1 MVYNAAV
8 ACAAQLV
15 VSRKFGVVQ
24 TVTTELSSLVST
36 TKAARLPVECVE
48 NIKITMIRDTKFL
61 SLLTAIYTK

>member
-15 VSRKFGVVQ
+15 VSWKFGVVQ

-48 NIKITMIRDTKFL
+48 NIKDYNDPRHEVSFAFDCHL
-61 SLLTAIYTK
+61 Y